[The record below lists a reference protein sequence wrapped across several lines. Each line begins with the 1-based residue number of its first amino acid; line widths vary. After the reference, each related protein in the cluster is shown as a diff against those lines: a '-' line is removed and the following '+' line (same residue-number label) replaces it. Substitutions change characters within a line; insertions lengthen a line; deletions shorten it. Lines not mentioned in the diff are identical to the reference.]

1 MACRLLRRRD
11 SDLVLAG
18 YALSTDWVGKHGGD
32 VGDWAAWSRI
42 VFVVF
47 PLGRVI
53 VLINDFVPGISDLK
67 KKSCSAQD
75 LYGVCSYAWP

>member
-1 MACRLLRRRD
+1 M
-11 SDLVLAG
+11 
-18 YALSTDWVGKHGGD
+18 GD